1 MDSSQTPPAGGAAS
15 PFRRPPRPAAAR
27 PSAPAPASVGPA
39 FGPIPAEPSPATAFR
54 ANPLGSLVDATA
66 AAGLER
72 RRRSGALW
80 FYWIAGLSLVNS
92 VAALLGQSWRFIL
105 GLGITRLA
113 DSLAAHSGHGYAV
126 VAVVD
131 AAVIGGFALLGRFAA
146 RGRLW
151 AFVAGA
157 VFYALDGL
165 LFIGKADWWI
175 AIGFHLFVLVMI
187 ARGFD
192 AARRLA

>member
-1 MDSSQTPPAGGAAS
+1 
-15 PFRRPPRPAAAR
+15 
-27 PSAPAPASVGPA
+27 
-39 FGPIPAEPSPATAFR
+39 
-54 ANPLGSLVDATA
+54 A

-72 RRRSGALW
+72 RRRRGALW

-92 VAALLGQSWRFIL
+92 VAAPLGQSSRLIP
-105 GLGITRLA
+105 GLGITPL
-113 DSLAAHSGHGYAV
+113 AHSGHGYAV

-187 ARGFD
+187 ARGFE
-192 AARRLA
+192 AARRLAYAGPPRGARRARLLQPRG